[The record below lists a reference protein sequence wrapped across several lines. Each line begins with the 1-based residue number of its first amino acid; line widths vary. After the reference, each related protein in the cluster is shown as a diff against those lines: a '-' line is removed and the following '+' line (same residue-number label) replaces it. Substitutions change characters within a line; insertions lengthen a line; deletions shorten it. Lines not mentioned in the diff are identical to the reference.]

1 MKYSGMTVNERLW
14 VSGLFEE
21 FEFAIEKKDVK
32 RVVEI
37 LKNVELS
44 DDASIRAVL
53 EFFGIEA
60 TLYDKLKDAE
70 DHKIC
75 SS

>member
-21 FEFAIEKKDVK
+21 FESAIAKKDVK

-37 LKNVELS
+37 LKSVELG
-44 DDASIRAVL
+44 DDASIRAIL

-60 TLYDKLKDAE
+60 TLYDNLKDAE
-70 DHKIC
+70 DDRIA
-75 SS
+75 